1 MFNSFIFE
9 DVNGIVFRVRLNKDE
24 LIITLIRN

>member
-1 MFNSFIFE
+1 MIGFIFE
-9 DVNGIVFRVRLNKDE
+9 DVNGRVFRVRFDKDE